1 MGSVIEIGA
10 LQALALDQ
18 AGKRA
23 RALAAV
29 AEVLALACPE
39 GYLRVFADEGPAMAT
54 LVGELIARREGGPR
68 HTAGAVPLDYLGRLL
83 WAFERDRVSRP
94 QSRLPATTLGS
105 ALVLT
110 DRELEVLALLAAGK
124 PNREIVDDLVVTV
137 DTVKKHVTT
146 SSTSSARPTAPR
158 PSRVP
163 ASSPS
168 SAEIR
173 HLNAATQTAT
183 QASTRGRSRP
193 AKIPPRLPPSGE
205 DADAGRSLAWS
216 TTAWCTT
223 TWCPGRQLRSS
234 RGEVAG

>member
-1 MGSVIEIGA
+1 MAEGPRRTDLCEGAVLPRAARLRLARHAPDQALDLLDHLRAGAEAQRRMGSVIEIGA

-137 DTVKKHVTT
+137 DTVKKHVTH
-146 SSTSSARPTAPR
+146 
-158 PSRVP
+158 
-163 ASSPS
+163 
-168 SAEIR
+168 I
-173 HLNAATQTAT
+173 LDKLGATNRT
-183 QASTRGRSRP
+183 QAVACAR
-193 AKIPPRLPPSGE
+193 E
-205 DADAGRSLAWS
+205 LALI
-216 TTAWCTT
+216 
-223 TWCPGRQLRSS
+223 R
-234 RGEVAG
+234 